1 MEEKKICFD
10 SCFKK
15 HADFKVC
22 LHYDE
27 VKSREFF
34 NFILDLYI
42 EKDAR
47 ILSIVDDLKKRKNIS
62 NNKRKKAKKNEKE
75 MKKINNQFRL
85 NNAEIE
91 NIFDII
97 EREALD
103 L

>member
-34 NFILDLYI
+34 NFVLELYI
-42 EKDAR
+42 EKDPR
-47 ILSIVDDLKKRKNIS
+47 MLSIIDDLIKIKKIS
-62 NNKRKKAKKNEKE
+62 HNKRKKALKGEKE
-75 MKKINNQFRL
+75 M
-85 NNAEIE
+85 
-91 NIFDII
+91 
-97 EREALD
+97 
-103 L
+103 